1 LPTWKLTIEY
11 DGSRYSGWQEQ
22 KNASRTVMGELRKA
36 AQKALGGRVEL
47 QGAGRTD
54 AGVHA
59 AAQVAHLRA
68 RKGIPAA
75 ALETRLNDALPYD
88 IAILSVEEAPED
100 FHARHD
106 AVSRTYVYQISRR
119 KTAFSKRFV
128 WWVKEPLNVKAMAD
142 AAKAIEGRHDFVTF
156 RAADPEKEEESTVV
170 VVEAAQVEEKQDEG
184 LILIRITASHYL
196 WRMVRRLVGALV
208 RVGRGELSTA
218 DFERLVEGH
227 ARPDL
232 AVAEWTAPASGLFLE
247 SVRYSARKKR

>member
-1 LPTWKLTIEY
+1 
-11 DGSRYSGWQEQ
+11 
-22 KNASRTVMGELRKA
+22 MGEIRKA

-68 RKGIPAA
+68 RKGMPAS
-75 ALETRLNDALPYD
+75 ALEIRLNDALPYD
-88 IAILSVEEAPED
+88 IAILSVEETSDE

-106 AVSRTYVYQISRR
+106 AISRTYVYQISRR

-128 WWVKEPLNVKAMAD
+128 WWVKEPLNASLMAD
-142 AAKAIEGRHDFVTF
+142 AAKAIEGRHDFVCF

-170 VVEAAQVEEKQDEG
+170 VVDAAQVEEKHDEN

-208 RVGRGELSTA
+208 RVGRGELSVT
-218 DFERLVEGH
+218 DFEQLINGH

-232 AVAEWTAPASGLFLE
+232 PVAEWTAPASGLFLE
-247 SVRYSARKKR
+247 SVRYPAGSKRKR